1 MPKYLPVSCLE
12 IIKDYNSAMGG
23 VDLLYQKTGAYKS
36 DRKSSGGRY
45 YLALFFD
52 LIVLSIIQKGN
63 RITRLQKCTD

>member
-1 MPKYLPVSCLE
+1 
-12 IIKDYNSAMGG
+12 MGG